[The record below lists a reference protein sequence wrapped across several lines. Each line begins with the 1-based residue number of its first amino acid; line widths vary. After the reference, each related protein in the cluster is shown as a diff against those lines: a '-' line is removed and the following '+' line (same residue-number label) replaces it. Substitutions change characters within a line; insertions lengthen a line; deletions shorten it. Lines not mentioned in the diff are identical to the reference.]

1 MILFS
6 AIDIDD
12 CLGAYHWHRGF
23 SGANDALFPR
33 QFDDFEQLVMEGSVW
48 AARDSAGDYL
58 ALAYASFNEDT
69 KECEVGGLMVATQA
83 RGRGLGAMMMSLAL
97 AHALI
102 EEDILIDPEV
112 RVVAHVLRSNDK
124 PRGIIEKKLMF
135 HLAKSVCIPGDK
147 LPGLRTEDDGNVHGD
162 EYELTIPDSLIALAD
177 WARSWTGQLP
187 GDEMADIELRAGVSM
202 KDWCDAL
209 DEMAARPI
217 RVAKDQIVAEG

>member
-48 AARDSAGDYL
+48 AARESTGDYL
-58 ALAYASFNEDT
+58 ALAYASYDEAK
-69 KECEVGGLMVATQA
+69 KECEIGGLMVATQA
-83 RGRGLGAMMMSLAL
+83 RGKGLGAMMMFLAL
-97 AHALI
+97 AHALL
-102 EEDILIDPEV
+102 EEDLLADPAV
-112 RVVAHVLRSNDK
+112 RIVAHVLRSNDM
-124 PRGIIEKKLMF
+124 PRGIIERKLMF
-135 HLAKSVCIPGDK
+135 RHARSVCIPGGV

-162 EYELTIPDSLIALAD
+162 EYELTRPESLVALAE

-187 GDEMADIELRAGVSM
+187 NDQIADIELRAGVSM
-202 KDWCDAL
+202 EDWRDAL
-209 DEMAARPI
+209 DEMARRPI
-217 RVAKDQIVAEG
+217 PEPAEA